1 VIAATKKG
9 GDEAVEGS
17 SWWDRV
23 RFFIRIRD
31 RLRSGILRLR
41 GAWLQILQT
50 GVAACVAWFLAVLLL
65 GLEEPT
71 FAPIAAVISLGLA
84 VGERGRRV
92 VELTLGVAFGVVIA
106 DFLVS
111 IIGVGA
117 VQGGILVVLAMTAAV
132 FFGRGDLGVNEAAIS
147 AMILMITFGPVG
159 TVFPP
164 ERFLEALIGGGVAL
178 LVNALLPINPE
189 RMVTTAA
196 HPIFDES
203 VAVLEETAAAL
214 DEGDF
219 ERAQNALM
227 KARAIDAR
235 VGSFKEALAAG
246 HETARIAPSRR
257 RALRHLEVYAA
268 AADQIDLTVRHVRIL
283 ARSALGVVRTGD
295 RAPEPLAVAVR
306 DLARATEALAVY
318 LETPSGPEEARR
330 LALKAAEG
338 AAALLREREDLAKD
352 MATNAFIDDII
363 SAAYDLLL
371 STGMDPPAA
380 LRSLEEATKR
390 TSGPDEGAATG
401 EDSPDTL

>member
-1 VIAATKKG
+1 MEPHE
-9 GDEAVEGS
+9 DP

-23 RFFIRIRD
+23 RFFVRD
-31 RLRSGILRLR
+31 RLRLGILRLR
-41 GAWLQILQT
+41 SGWLQILQT

-65 GLEEPT
+65 GLDEPT

-84 VGERGRRV
+84 IGERGRRV
-92 VELTLGVAFGVVIA
+92 VELTLGVAFGVLIA
-106 DFLVS
+106 DFLVAV
-111 IIGVGA
+111 IGAGA
-117 VQGGILVVLAMTAAV
+117 VQGGILVVLAMSAAV
-132 FFGRGDLGVNEAAIS
+132 FFSRGDLGVNEAAIS
-147 AMILMITFGPVG
+147 ALILMITFGPVG

-235 VGSFKEALAAG
+235 VSSFKEALAAG

-257 RALRHLEVYAA
+257 QALEHLEVYAA
-268 AADQIDLTVRHVRIL
+268 AADQIDLLVRHVRIL
-283 ARSALGVVRTGD
+283 SRSALGVVRTGNP
-295 RAPEPLAVAVR
+295 APEPLPVAVR

-318 LETPSGPEEARR
+318 LEAPGGSEEARR
-330 LALKAAEG
+330 LALKAAGG
-338 AAALLREREDLAKD
+338 AAALLMEREDLAKD
-352 MATNAFIDDII
+352 MATNAFIDDIF
-363 SAAYDLLL
+363 SAVYDLLL
-371 STGMDPPAA
+371 STGLDQAAA
-380 LRSLEEATKR
+380 LRALQEATRR
-390 TSGPDEGAATG
+390 TSRPDEGASGKDA
-401 EDSPDTL
+401 PDTL

>member
-1 VIAATKKG
+1 M
-9 GDEAVEGS
+9 EPYEGP

-23 RFFIRIRD
+23 RFFVRIRV

-41 GAWLQILQT
+41 SGWLQILQT
-50 GVAACVAWFLAVLLL
+50 GLAACVAWFLAVVLL
-65 GLEEPT
+65 GLQEPT

-84 VGERGRRV
+84 IGERGRRV
-92 VELTLGVAFGVVIA
+92 VELTLGVSFGVVIA

-111 IIGVGA
+111 VIGVGA

-147 AMILMITFGPVG
+147 ALILMITFGPVG

-219 ERAQNALM
+219 QRAQNALM

-235 VGSFKEALAAG
+235 VSSFKEALAAG

-257 RALRHLEVYAA
+257 RALEHLEVYAA
-268 AADQIDLTVRHVRIL
+268 AADQIDLLVRHVRIL

-295 RAPEPLAVAVR
+295 PAPEPLSVAVR
-306 DLARATEALAVY
+306 DLARATEALAAY
-318 LETPSGPEEARR
+318 LEAPGGPEEARR
-330 LALKAAEG
+330 LALKAAGG

-371 STGMDPPAA
+371 STGMDHAVA
-380 LRSLEEATKR
+380 LRALEEATRR
-390 TSGPDEGAATG
+390 TSGPDGGAETSNDLPG
-401 EDSPDTL
+401 TL

>member
-1 VIAATKKG
+1 MEPYE
-9 GDEAVEGS
+9 DP

-23 RFFIRIRD
+23 RFLVWD

-41 GAWLQILQT
+41 SEWLQILQT

-84 VGERGRRV
+84 IGERGRRV

-111 IIGVGA
+111 VIGVGA
-117 VQGGILVVLAMTAAV
+117 VQGGVLVVLAMSAAV

-164 ERFLEALIGGGVAL
+164 ERFLEALIGGVVAL

-235 VGSFKEALAAG
+235 VSSFKEALAAG
-246 HETARIAPSRR
+246 RETARIAPSRR
-257 RALRHLEVYAA
+257 RALEHLEVYAA

-295 RAPEPLAVAVR
+295 PAPEALSVAVR
-306 DLARATEALAVY
+306 DLARATEALAAY
-318 LETPSGPEEARR
+318 LETPGDPPEEARR
-330 LALKAAEG
+330 LALRAAGG

-352 MATNAFIDDII
+352 MASNAFIDDIF

-371 STGMDPPAA
+371 STGMDQAVA
-380 LRSLEEATKR
+380 LRALEDATRR
-390 TSGPDEGAATG
+390 TSGP
-401 EDSPDTL
+401 

>member
-1 VIAATKKG
+1 MEPYE
-9 GDEAVEGS
+9 DP
-17 SWWDRV
+17 SWWYRV
-23 RFFIRIRD
+23 RFFVWD

-41 GAWLQILQT
+41 SEWLQILQT

-65 GLEEPT
+65 GLDEPT

-84 VGERGRRV
+84 IGERGRRV
-92 VELTLGVAFGVVIA
+92 VELTLGVAFGVVLA

-111 IIGVGA
+111 VIGVGA
-117 VQGGILVVLAMTAAV
+117 VQGGILVVLAMSAAV
-132 FFGRGDLGVNEAAIS
+132 FLGRGDLGVNEAAIS

-164 ERFLEALIGGGVAL
+164 ERFLEALIGGAVAL

-219 ERAQNALM
+219 ERAQNALT
-227 KARAIDAR
+227 KARAIDTR
-235 VGSFKEALAAG
+235 VSSFKEALAAG

-257 RALRHLEVYAA
+257 RALEHLEVYAA

-283 ARSALGVVRTGD
+283 ARSALGVVRTGNS
-295 RAPEPLAVAVR
+295 APEPLPVAVR
-306 DLARATEALAVY
+306 DLARAMEALAVY
-318 LETPSGPEEARR
+318 LEAPGDSEETRR
-330 LALKAAEG
+330 LALKAAGG
-338 AAALLREREDLAKD
+338 AAALLTEREDLAKD
-352 MATNAFIDDII
+352 MSTNAFIDDII

-371 STGMDPPAA
+371 STGMDQAEA
-380 LRSLEEATKR
+380 LRALEEATR
-390 TSGPDEGAATG
+390 RSSGPDEGTTG
-401 EDSPDTL
+401 KYSPDTL

>member
-1 VIAATKKG
+1 MEPYE
-9 GDEAVEGS
+9 DP
-17 SWWDRV
+17 SWWYRV
-23 RFFIRIRD
+23 KFFVWD

-41 GAWLQILQT
+41 SGWLQILQT
-50 GVAACVAWFLAVLLL
+50 GLAACVAWFLAVLLL

-84 VGERGRRV
+84 IGERGRRV
-92 VELTLGVAFGVVIA
+92 VELTFGVAFGVVIA

-111 IIGVGA
+111 AIGVGA
-117 VQGGILVVLAMTAAV
+117 VQGGILVVLAMSAAV

-159 TVFPP
+159 TIFPP
-164 ERFLEALIGGGVAL
+164 ERFLEALIGGAVAL

-196 HPIFDES
+196 HPIFEES

-235 VGSFKEALAAG
+235 VSSFKEALAAG

-257 RALRHLEVYAA
+257 RALEHLEVYAA

-283 ARSALGVVRTGD
+283 ARSALGVVRTGNP
-295 RAPEPLAVAVR
+295 APDPLPVAVR
-306 DLARATEALAVY
+306 DLARAMEALAAY
-318 LETPSGPEEARR
+318 LEAPGGPEETRR
-330 LALKAAEG
+330 LALKAAG
-338 AAALLREREDLAKD
+338 DAAALLTEREDLAKD
-352 MATNAFIDDII
+352 MPTNAFIDDIF

-371 STGMDPPAA
+371 GTGMNQAEA
-380 LRSLEEATKR
+380 LRALEEATGR
-390 TSGPDEGAATG
+390 SSGPDEGTTG
-401 EDSPDTL
+401 KYSPDTL

>member
-1 VIAATKKG
+1 LEPYE
-9 GDEAVEGS
+9 DP

-23 RFFIRIRD
+23 RFLVWD

-41 GAWLQILQT
+41 SGWLQILQT

-71 FAPIAAVISLGLA
+71 FAPIAAVISLGL
-84 VGERGRRV
+84 VIGERGRRV
-92 VELTLGVAFGVVIA
+92 IELTLGVAFGVVIA

-111 IIGVGA
+111 VIGVGA

-235 VGSFKEALAAG
+235 VSSFKEALAAG
-246 HETARIAPSRR
+246 QETARIAPSRR
-257 RALRHLEVYAA
+257 RALGHLEVYAA
-268 AADQIDLTVRHVRIL
+268 AADQIDLSVRHVRIV

-295 RAPEPLAVAVR
+295 PAPEPLAVAVR

-318 LETPSGPEEARR
+318 LEAPGDAETARR
-330 LALKAAEG
+330 FALKAAG
-338 AAALLREREDLAKD
+338 RAAALLTEREDLTKD

-371 STGMDPPAA
+371 STGMDQAVA
-380 LRSLEEATKR
+380 LRALEEATRR
-390 TSGPDEGAATG
+390 TTRPDEGVTG

>member
-1 VIAATKKG
+1 MEPYE
-9 GDEAVEGS
+9 DP
-17 SWWDRV
+17 SWWYRV
-23 RFFIRIRD
+23 RFFVRD

-41 GAWLQILQT
+41 SGWLQILQT

-84 VGERGRRV
+84 IGERGRRV
-92 VELTLGVAFGVVIA
+92 VELTFGVAFGVVIA

-111 IIGVGA
+111 AIGVGA
-117 VQGGILVVLAMTAAV
+117 VQGGILVVLAMSAAV

-147 AMILMITFGPVG
+147 AMILMITFGAVG

-235 VGSFKEALAAG
+235 VSSFKEALAAG

-257 RALRHLEVYAA
+257 RALEHLEVYAA

-295 RAPEPLAVAVR
+295 PAPEPLPVAVR
-306 DLARATEALAVY
+306 DLARATEALAMY
-318 LETPSGPEEARR
+318 LEAPGGPEEARR
-330 LALKAAEG
+330 LALNAAGG
-338 AAALLREREDLAKD
+338 AAALLMEREDLAKD
-352 MATNAFIDDII
+352 MATNAFIDDIF

-371 STGMDPPAA
+371 GTGMDQAVV
-380 LRSLEEATKR
+380 LRALEEATRR
-390 TSGPDEGAATG
+390 TSGSDEGATG
-401 EDSPDTL
+401 KD

>member
-1 VIAATKKG
+1 
-9 GDEAVEGS
+9 
-17 SWWDRV
+17 
-23 RFFIRIRD
+23 
-31 RLRSGILRLR
+31 
-41 GAWLQILQT
+41 
-50 GVAACVAWFLAVLLL
+50 
-65 GLEEPT
+65 
-71 FAPIAAVISLGLA
+71 
-84 VGERGRRV
+84 
-92 VELTLGVAFGVVIA
+92 VIA

-117 VQGGILVVLAMTAAV
+117 VQGGTLVVLAMTAAV

-246 HETARIAPSRR
+246 HETARIAPSRW

-318 LETPSGPEEARR
+318 LETPGGPEEARR

-338 AAALLREREDLAKD
+338 AAALLRERGDLAKD

-371 STGMDPPAA
+371 STGMDAPAA

>member
-1 VIAATKKG
+1 LEPYE
-9 GDEAVEGS
+9 DP

-23 RFFIRIRD
+23 RFFVGD
-31 RLRSGILRLR
+31 HLRSGILRLR
-41 GAWLQILQT
+41 SGWLQILQT

-84 VGERGRRV
+84 IGERGRRV
-92 VELTLGVAFGVVIA
+92 IELTLGVALGVVIA

-111 IIGVGA
+111 VIGVGA
-117 VQGGILVVLAMTAAV
+117 LQGGILVVLAMTAAV

-235 VGSFKEALAAG
+235 VSSFKEALAAG
-246 HETARIAPSRR
+246 QETARIAPSRR
-257 RALRHLEVYAA
+257 RALGHLEVYAA
-268 AADQIDLTVRHVRIL
+268 AADQIDLTVRHVRIV

-295 RAPEPLAVAVR
+295 PAPEPLAIAVR

-318 LETPSGPEEARR
+318 LEAPGDPETARR
-330 LALKAAEG
+330 FALKAAG
-338 AAALLREREDLAKD
+338 RAAALLTEREDLTKD
-352 MATNAFIDDII
+352 MATNAFIDDIF

-371 STGMDPPAA
+371 STGMDQRVA
-380 LRSLEEATKR
+380 LRALQEGTRR
-390 TSGPDEGAATG
+390 TTRPDEGATG

>member
-1 VIAATKKG
+1 M
-9 GDEAVEGS
+9 
-17 SWWDRV
+17 
-23 RFFIRIRD
+23 
-31 RLRSGILRLR
+31 
-41 GAWLQILQT
+41 

-84 VGERGRRV
+84 IGERGRRV

-111 IIGVGA
+111 VIGIGA

-159 TVFPP
+159 TIFPP

-219 ERAQNALM
+219 KCAQNALM

-235 VGSFKEALAAG
+235 VSSFKEALAAG

-257 RALRHLEVYAA
+257 RALEHLEVYVA
-268 AADQIDLTVRHVRIL
+268 AADLIDLTVRHVRIL

-295 RAPEPLAVAVR
+295 PAPEPLSVAVR
-306 DLARATEALAVY
+306 DLARATEALAAY
-318 LETPSGPEEARR
+318 LEAPGGPEEARR
-330 LALKAAEG
+330 LALKAAGG
-338 AAALLREREDLAKD
+338 AAALLTKREDLAKD

-371 STGMDPPAA
+371 STGMDQAVA
-380 LRSLEEATKR
+380 LRALEEATR
-390 TSGPDEGAATG
+390 RPSGPDEGATG
-401 EDSPDTL
+401 KDSADTL

>member
-1 VIAATKKG
+1 M
-9 GDEAVEGS
+9 EPYEGP

-23 RFFIRIRD
+23 RFFVRD

-41 GAWLQILQT
+41 SGWLQILQT

-65 GLEEPT
+65 GLDEPT

-84 VGERGRRV
+84 IGERGRRV
-92 VELTLGVAFGVVIA
+92 VELTLGVAFGVVLA

-111 IIGVGA
+111 VIGVGA
-117 VQGGILVVLAMTAAV
+117 VQGGVLVVLAMSAAV
-132 FFGRGDLGVNEAAIS
+132 FLGRGDLGVNEAAIS

-196 HPIFDES
+196 HPIFEES

-219 ERAQNALM
+219 ERAQNALT
-227 KARAIDAR
+227 KARAIDTR
-235 VGSFKEALAAG
+235 VSSFKEALAAG

-257 RALRHLEVYAA
+257 RALEHLEVYAA

-283 ARSALGVVRTGD
+283 ARSALGVVRTGNP
-295 RAPEPLAVAVR
+295 APDPLPVAVR
-306 DLARATEALAVY
+306 DLARAMEALAVY
-318 LETPSGPEEARR
+318 LEAPGDSEETRR
-330 LALKAAEG
+330 LALKAAG
-338 AAALLREREDLAKD
+338 DAAALLTEREDLAKD
-352 MATNAFIDDII
+352 MPTNAFIDDIF

-371 STGMDPPAA
+371 GTGMNQAEA
-380 LRSLEEATKR
+380 LRALEEATR
-390 TSGPDEGAATG
+390 RSSGPDEGTTG
-401 EDSPDTL
+401 KYSPDTL

>member
-1 VIAATKKG
+1 MKPY
-9 GDEAVEGS
+9 EGS

-23 RFFIRIRD
+23 RFFVRIRD

-41 GAWLQILQT
+41 SAWLQILQT

-84 VGERGRRV
+84 IGERGRRV

-257 RALRHLEVYAA
+257 RTLKHLEVYAA

-318 LETPSGPEEARR
+318 LETPGSGPEETRR
-330 LALKAAEG
+330 LALEAAGG
-338 AAALLREREDLAKD
+338 AAALLRKREDLAKD

-371 STGMDPPAA
+371 STGMDSAAA
-380 LRSLEEATKR
+380 LRALEEATKR